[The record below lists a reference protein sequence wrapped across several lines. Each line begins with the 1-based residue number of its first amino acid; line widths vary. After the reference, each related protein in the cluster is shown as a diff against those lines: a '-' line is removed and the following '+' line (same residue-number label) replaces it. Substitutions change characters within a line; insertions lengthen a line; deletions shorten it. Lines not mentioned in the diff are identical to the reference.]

1 MAKKKTHDKDA
12 DPDVIRELK
21 RLEGNLES
29 IIAKQDSMTKALRAP
44 ALSEII
50 SRWKAEIEEDKALLE
65 DCPAKEVIILQQ
77 GIKAKK
83 KILRDLGESYDIEI
97 KEAKAALEAFKSQNT
112 LLIQPSVLED
122 KPEKKSKKDQ
132 KPAENVIPLKN
143 GTDNSTE

>member
-1 MAKKKTHDKDA
+1 MAKKKTHDKDS

-44 ALSEII
+44 VL
-50 SRWKAEIEEDKALLE
+50 RWAIF
-65 DCPAKEVIILQQ
+65 QQ
-77 GIKAKK
+77 CGIKAKK